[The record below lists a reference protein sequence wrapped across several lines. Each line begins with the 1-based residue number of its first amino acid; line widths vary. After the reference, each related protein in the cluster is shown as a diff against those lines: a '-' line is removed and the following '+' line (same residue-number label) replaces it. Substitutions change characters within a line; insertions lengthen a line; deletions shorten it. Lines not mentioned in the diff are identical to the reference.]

1 MKVLRTP
8 DECFK
13 GIKDYPFDPVYTNI
27 ETKDDTILRIH
38 HIDEG
43 PSDGPILLAMHGQPV
58 WSYLY
63 ARMIP
68 FLVNAGI
75 RVIAPDLPGY
85 GKSDKPA
92 SREDYSF
99 QNQVDWMGEWL
110 KENNFSRTLTK
121 RNSLYL
127 GLSSMIGAGLFYNL
141 APTSKISSYSSILG
155 LLLASTLA
163 FANASSSAQLASLY
177 PQTGGTYLYANKV
190 LGKLPGNI
198 AGIVFILGKTVSCVA
213 IALTLGNYISP
224 IYGKELGVGLSVIVF
239 LIGYKG
245 ITKTAALARWFVL
258 IVISILA
265 FFCIAILMTPS
276 TNIAIPLLE
285 GFSASNLF
293 LSAAIWFFAF
303 TGYSRLATY
312 GEEIKNP
319 ETIIPSSILTGLG
332 ITVTIYLFVNWL
344 SLAII
349 GPEVVANSNTPLLVA
364 MDVSVMS
371 DFSFLIVF
379 ASTIAT
385 ASVFLA
391 LLPAISRIYVAMS
404 RDGILPNMFSKNT
417 Q

>member
-1 MKVLRTP
+1 M
-8 DECFK
+8 
-13 GIKDYPFDPVYTNI
+13 
-27 ETKDDTILRIH
+27 
-38 HIDEG
+38 
-43 PSDGPILLAMHGQPV
+43 
-58 WSYLY
+58 
-63 ARMIP
+63 
-68 FLVNAGI
+68 
-75 RVIAPDLPGY
+75 
-85 GKSDKPA
+85 
-92 SREDYSF
+92 
-99 QNQVDWMGEWL
+99 

-121 RNSLYL
+121 RDSLYL

-258 IVISILA
+258 IVISILV

-312 GEEIKNP
+312 GEEVKNP

-344 SLAII
+344 ALAII

-404 RDGILPNMFSKNT
+404 RDGILPNMFSKIHNKNNSAYVSELFVLLT
-417 Q
+417 VVVGIYTINITNAIKLSAFFILIYYSLTNLSVINLEKNQRLYPVSIAYYGLLMCMVLGFSLVLI

>member
-1 MKVLRTP
+1 M
-8 DECFK
+8 
-13 GIKDYPFDPVYTNI
+13 
-27 ETKDDTILRIH
+27 
-38 HIDEG
+38 
-43 PSDGPILLAMHGQPV
+43 
-58 WSYLY
+58 
-63 ARMIP
+63 
-68 FLVNAGI
+68 
-75 RVIAPDLPGY
+75 
-85 GKSDKPA
+85 
-92 SREDYSF
+92 
-99 QNQVDWMGEWL
+99 

-141 APTSKISSYSSILG
+141 APTSKISSYSTILG
-155 LLLASTLA
+155 LILASTLA

-258 IVISILA
+258 IVISILV

-344 SLAII
+344 ALAII
-349 GPEVVANSNTPLLVA
+349 GPKVVADSNTPLLVA

-371 DFSFLIVF
+371 EFSFLIVF

-404 RDGILPNMFSKNT
+404 RDSILPNMFSKIHNKNNSAYVSELFVLLT
-417 Q
+417 VIVGIYTINITNAIKLSAFFILIYYSLTNLSVINLEKNQRLYSVSIAYYGLLMCMVLGFSLVLI

>member
-1 MKVLRTP
+1 M
-8 DECFK
+8 
-13 GIKDYPFDPVYTNI
+13 
-27 ETKDDTILRIH
+27 
-38 HIDEG
+38 
-43 PSDGPILLAMHGQPV
+43 
-58 WSYLY
+58 
-63 ARMIP
+63 
-68 FLVNAGI
+68 
-75 RVIAPDLPGY
+75 
-85 GKSDKPA
+85 
-92 SREDYSF
+92 
-99 QNQVDWMGEWL
+99 

-265 FFCIAILMTPS
+265 FFCIAILMTSS

-312 GEEIKNP
+312 GEEVKNP

-404 RDGILPNMFSKNT
+404 RDGILPNMFSKIHNKNNSAYVSELFVLLT
-417 Q
+417 VVVGIYTINITSAIKLSAFFILIYYSLTNLSVINLEKNQRLYPVSIAYYGLLMCMVLGFSLVLI

>member
-1 MKVLRTP
+1 M
-8 DECFK
+8 
-13 GIKDYPFDPVYTNI
+13 
-27 ETKDDTILRIH
+27 
-38 HIDEG
+38 
-43 PSDGPILLAMHGQPV
+43 
-58 WSYLY
+58 
-63 ARMIP
+63 
-68 FLVNAGI
+68 
-75 RVIAPDLPGY
+75 
-85 GKSDKPA
+85 
-92 SREDYSF
+92 
-99 QNQVDWMGEWL
+99 

-190 LGKLPGNI
+190 LGKLPGSI

-258 IVISILA
+258 IVVSILA
-265 FFCIAILMTPS
+265 FFCIAILMTSS

-312 GEEIKNP
+312 GEEVKNP

-332 ITVTIYLFVNWL
+332 ITVAIYLFVNWL

-349 GPEVVANSNTPLLVA
+349 EPEVVANSNTPLLVA

-404 RDGILPNMFSKNT
+404 RDGILPNMFSKIHNKNNSAYVSELFVLLT
-417 Q
+417 VVVGIYTINITNAIKLSAFFILIYYSLTNLSVINLEKNQRLYPVSIAYYGLLMCMVLGFSLVLI

>member
-1 MKVLRTP
+1 M
-8 DECFK
+8 
-13 GIKDYPFDPVYTNI
+13 
-27 ETKDDTILRIH
+27 
-38 HIDEG
+38 
-43 PSDGPILLAMHGQPV
+43 
-58 WSYLY
+58 
-63 ARMIP
+63 
-68 FLVNAGI
+68 
-75 RVIAPDLPGY
+75 
-85 GKSDKPA
+85 
-92 SREDYSF
+92 
-99 QNQVDWMGEWL
+99 

-127 GLSSMIGAGLFYNL
+127 DLSSMIGAGLFYNL

-198 AGIVFILGKTVSCVA
+198 AGIVFVLGKTVSCVA

-258 IVISILA
+258 IVISILS

-312 GEEIKNP
+312 GEEVKNP

-344 SLAII
+344 ALAII
-349 GPEVVANSNTPLLVA
+349 GPEVIANSNTPLLVA
-364 MDVSVMS
+364 FDVSVLS

-404 RDGILPNMFSKNT
+404 RDGILPNMFSKIHNKNNSAYVSELFVLLT
-417 Q
+417 VVVGIYTINITNAIKLSAFFILIYYSLTNLSVINLEKNQRLYSVSIAYYGLLMCVVLGFSLVLI

>member
-1 MKVLRTP
+1 M
-8 DECFK
+8 
-13 GIKDYPFDPVYTNI
+13 
-27 ETKDDTILRIH
+27 
-38 HIDEG
+38 
-43 PSDGPILLAMHGQPV
+43 
-58 WSYLY
+58 
-63 ARMIP
+63 
-68 FLVNAGI
+68 
-75 RVIAPDLPGY
+75 
-85 GKSDKPA
+85 
-92 SREDYSF
+92 
-99 QNQVDWMGEWL
+99 

-177 PQTGGTYLYANKV
+177 PETGGTYLYANKV

-258 IVISILA
+258 IVILILA

-285 GFSASNLF
+285 GFSVSNLF

-332 ITVTIYLFVNWL
+332 ITVAIYLFVNWL

-404 RDGILPNMFSKNT
+404 RDGILPNMFSKIHNKNNSAYVSELFVLLT
-417 Q
+417 VVVGIYTINITNAIKLSAFFILIYYSLTNLSVINLEKNQRLYPVSIAYYGLLMCMVLGFSLVLI

>member
-1 MKVLRTP
+1 MN
-8 DECFK
+8 E
-13 GIKDYPFDPVYTNI
+13 NI
-27 ETKDDTILRIH
+27 
-38 HIDEG
+38 
-43 PSDGPILLAMHGQPV
+43 
-58 WSYLY
+58 
-63 ARMIP
+63 
-68 FLVNAGI
+68 
-75 RVIAPDLPGY
+75 
-85 GKSDKPA
+85 
-92 SREDYSF
+92 
-99 QNQVDWMGEWL
+99 
-110 KENNFSRTLTK
+110 FSRTLTK

-258 IVISILA
+258 IVISILS

-312 GEEIKNP
+312 GEEVKNP
-319 ETIIPSSILTGLG
+319 EKIIPSSILTGLG
-332 ITVTIYLFVNWL
+332 ITVTIYIVVNWL
-344 SLAII
+344 ALAVI
-349 GPEVVANSNTPLLVA
+349 GPEVIANSNTPLLVA
-364 MDVSVMS
+364 FDVSVLS

-404 RDGILPNMFSKNT
+404 RDGILPNMFSTIHKKNNSAYVSELFVLLT
-417 Q
+417 VIVGIYTINITNAIKLSAFFILIYYSLTNLSVINLEKNQRLYSVSIAYYGLLMCVVLGFSLVLI

>member
-1 MKVLRTP
+1 M
-8 DECFK
+8 
-13 GIKDYPFDPVYTNI
+13 
-27 ETKDDTILRIH
+27 
-38 HIDEG
+38 
-43 PSDGPILLAMHGQPV
+43 
-58 WSYLY
+58 
-63 ARMIP
+63 
-68 FLVNAGI
+68 
-75 RVIAPDLPGY
+75 
-85 GKSDKPA
+85 
-92 SREDYSF
+92 
-99 QNQVDWMGEWL
+99 

-258 IVISILA
+258 IVISILV

-404 RDGILPNMFSKNT
+404 RDGILPNMFSKIHNKNNSAYVSELFVLLT
-417 Q
+417 VVVGIYTINITNAIKLSAFFILIYYSLTNLSVIKLEKNQRLYSVSIAYYGLLMCMVLGFSLVLI

>member
-1 MKVLRTP
+1 M
-8 DECFK
+8 
-13 GIKDYPFDPVYTNI
+13 
-27 ETKDDTILRIH
+27 
-38 HIDEG
+38 
-43 PSDGPILLAMHGQPV
+43 
-58 WSYLY
+58 
-63 ARMIP
+63 
-68 FLVNAGI
+68 
-75 RVIAPDLPGY
+75 
-85 GKSDKPA
+85 
-92 SREDYSF
+92 
-99 QNQVDWMGEWL
+99 

-258 IVISILA
+258 IVISILV
-265 FFCIAILMTPS
+265 FFCIAIFLTPS

-285 GFSASNLF
+285 GFSVSNLF
-293 LSAAIWFFAF
+293 LSSAIWFFAF

-319 ETIIPSSILTGLG
+319 EKIIPSSILTGLG
-332 ITVTIYLFVNWL
+332 ITVAIYLFVNWL

-404 RDGILPNMFSKNT
+404 RDGILPNMFSKIHNKNNSAYVSELFVLLT
-417 Q
+417 VVVGIYTINITNAIKLSAFFILIYYSLTNLSVINLEKNQRLYPVSIAYYGLLMCMVLGFSLVLI

>member
-1 MKVLRTP
+1 M
-8 DECFK
+8 
-13 GIKDYPFDPVYTNI
+13 
-27 ETKDDTILRIH
+27 
-38 HIDEG
+38 
-43 PSDGPILLAMHGQPV
+43 
-58 WSYLY
+58 
-63 ARMIP
+63 
-68 FLVNAGI
+68 
-75 RVIAPDLPGY
+75 
-85 GKSDKPA
+85 
-92 SREDYSF
+92 
-99 QNQVDWMGEWL
+99 

-258 IVISILA
+258 IVISILV

-404 RDGILPNMFSKNT
+404 RDGILPNMFSKIHNKNNSAYVSELFVLLT
-417 Q
+417 VIVGIYTINITNAIKLSAFFILIYYSLTNLSVINLEKNQRLYSVSIAYYGLLMCMVLGFSLVLI

>member
-1 MKVLRTP
+1 M
-8 DECFK
+8 
-13 GIKDYPFDPVYTNI
+13 
-27 ETKDDTILRIH
+27 
-38 HIDEG
+38 
-43 PSDGPILLAMHGQPV
+43 
-58 WSYLY
+58 
-63 ARMIP
+63 
-68 FLVNAGI
+68 
-75 RVIAPDLPGY
+75 
-85 GKSDKPA
+85 
-92 SREDYSF
+92 
-99 QNQVDWMGEWL
+99 

-239 LIGYKG
+239 LIGYQG
-245 ITKTAALARWFVL
+245 ITKTATLARWFVL
-258 IVISILA
+258 IVISILT

-285 GFSASNLF
+285 GFSTSNLF

-312 GEEIKNP
+312 GEEVKNP
-319 ETIIPSSILTGLG
+319 EKIIPSSILTGLG
-332 ITVTIYLFVNWL
+332 VTVTIYLLVNWL
-344 SLAII
+344 ALAII
-349 GPEVVANSNTPLLVA
+349 GPKVVANSNTPLLVA

-404 RDGILPNMFSKNT
+404 RDGILPNVFSKIHNKNNSAYVSESFVLLT
-417 Q
+417 VVVGIYTINITNAIKLSAFFILIYYSLTNLSVINLEKNQRLYSVSIAYYGLLMCMVLGFSLVLI

>member
-1 MKVLRTP
+1 M
-8 DECFK
+8 
-13 GIKDYPFDPVYTNI
+13 
-27 ETKDDTILRIH
+27 
-38 HIDEG
+38 
-43 PSDGPILLAMHGQPV
+43 
-58 WSYLY
+58 
-63 ARMIP
+63 
-68 FLVNAGI
+68 
-75 RVIAPDLPGY
+75 
-85 GKSDKPA
+85 
-92 SREDYSF
+92 
-99 QNQVDWMGEWL
+99 

-258 IVISILA
+258 IVISILV

-344 SLAII
+344 ALAII
-349 GPEVVANSNTPLLVA
+349 GPEVIANSNTPLLVA

-404 RDGILPNMFSKNT
+404 RDGILPNMFSKIHNKNNSAYVSELFVLLT
-417 Q
+417 VIVGIYTINITNAIKLSAFFILIYYSLTNLSVIKLEKNQRLYSVSIAYYGLLMCMVLGFSLVLI

>member
-1 MKVLRTP
+1 M
-8 DECFK
+8 
-13 GIKDYPFDPVYTNI
+13 
-27 ETKDDTILRIH
+27 
-38 HIDEG
+38 
-43 PSDGPILLAMHGQPV
+43 
-58 WSYLY
+58 
-63 ARMIP
+63 
-68 FLVNAGI
+68 
-75 RVIAPDLPGY
+75 
-85 GKSDKPA
+85 
-92 SREDYSF
+92 
-99 QNQVDWMGEWL
+99 

-177 PQTGGTYLYANKV
+177 PQTGGTYLYASKV
-190 LGKLPGNI
+190 LGKLSGNI

-265 FFCIAILMTPS
+265 FFCIAILMTSS

-332 ITVTIYLFVNWL
+332 ITVAIYLFVNWL

-404 RDGILPNMFSKNT
+404 RDGILPNIFSKIHNKNNSAYVSELFVLLT
-417 Q
+417 VVVGIYTINITNAIKLSAFFILIYYSLTNLSVINLEKNQRLYPVSIAYYGLLMCMVLGFSLVLI

>member
-1 MKVLRTP
+1 M
-8 DECFK
+8 
-13 GIKDYPFDPVYTNI
+13 
-27 ETKDDTILRIH
+27 
-38 HIDEG
+38 
-43 PSDGPILLAMHGQPV
+43 
-58 WSYLY
+58 
-63 ARMIP
+63 
-68 FLVNAGI
+68 
-75 RVIAPDLPGY
+75 
-85 GKSDKPA
+85 
-92 SREDYSF
+92 
-99 QNQVDWMGEWL
+99 

-239 LIGYKG
+239 LTGYKG
-245 ITKTAALARWFVL
+245 ITKTASLARWFVL
-258 IVISILA
+258 IVISILV
-265 FFCIAILMTPS
+265 FFCIAMLMTPS
-276 TNIAIPLLE
+276 TNVAIPLLE

-293 LSAAIWFFAF
+293 LSSAIWFFAF

-319 ETIIPSSILTGLG
+319 EKIIPSSILTGLG

-344 SLAII
+344 ALAII
-349 GPEVVANSNTPLLVA
+349 GPEVIANSNTPLLVA

-404 RDGILPNMFSKNT
+404 RDGILPNMFAKIHNKNNSAYVSELFVLLT
-417 Q
+417 VIVGIYTINITNAIKLSAFFILIYYSLTNLSVINLEKNQRLYSVSFAYYGLLMCVVLGFSLVLI